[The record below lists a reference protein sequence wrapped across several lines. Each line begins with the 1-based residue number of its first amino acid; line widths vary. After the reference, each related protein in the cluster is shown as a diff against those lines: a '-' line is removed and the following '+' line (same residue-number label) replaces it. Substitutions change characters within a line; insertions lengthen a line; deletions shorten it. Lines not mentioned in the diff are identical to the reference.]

1 MPAKSQP
8 ASSLP
13 PSAVF
18 ISRLVR
24 GCGHRGPLL
33 HRLLVKVDA
42 AIATPPSARG
52 RPMQIPEAARRT
64 LHDASPNDIAVFH
77 FRGEG
82 AFQAMMSQLIRSAL
96 PYPLNNS
103 FAITTIRDYLKSEFG
118 LGVLM
123 SHLTALDGHFTA
135 SFYAVLGSLQAVS
148 RAVCFTWLRMVLR
161 EVLSA
166 LAEEGADILLTVP
179 YAILGATDYANDE
192 TDALIATM
200 KYMHIVLK
208 VDRLPVD
215 EALASTYRRRILPL
229 PRKPANLPT
238 PPPAP
243 LRNITNAPR

>member
-33 HRLLVKVDA
+33 HRLLVKAHAD
-42 AIATPPSARG
+42 TRS
-52 RPMQIPEAARRT
+52 RPAGPCT
-64 LHDASPNDIAVFH
+64 DASPNDIAVFH

-135 SFYAVLGSLQAVS
+135 SF
-148 RAVCFTWLRMVLR
+148 LRGPRQPSGGV
-161 EVLSA
+161 A
-166 LAEEGADILLTVP
+166 P

-208 VDRLPVD
+208 GDRLPVD

-229 PRKPANLPT
+229 PR
-238 PPPAP
+238 
-243 LRNITNAPR
+243 